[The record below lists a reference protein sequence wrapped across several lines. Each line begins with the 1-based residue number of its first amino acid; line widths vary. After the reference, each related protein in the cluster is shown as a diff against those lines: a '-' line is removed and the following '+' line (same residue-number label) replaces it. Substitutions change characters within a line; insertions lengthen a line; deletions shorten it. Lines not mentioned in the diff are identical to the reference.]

1 MEGERSVH
9 GHFLLVLLVIVNG
22 VGSSVLLRP
31 ILFIGESGLS
41 RLGHGPN

>member
-9 GHFLLVLLVIVNG
+9 GHFLLVLLVIVDR
-22 VGSSVLLRP
+22 VGSSALLRP
-31 ILFIGESGLS
+31 MLFIGESGFL